1 MRRANRGAFQ
11 RFGQRLRRRLLW
23 SFLAFGIGAAATWFY
38 REDIFR
44 FLLAP
49 AEGSLSPFGGAPVFT
64 GPTAMMGATISLA
77 MRGGALAAVPIMVL
91 SVYTLVRPAM
101 PDAQHRFILLF
112 FPATLVCFLAGGS
125 FAYFVMLPTGLGF
138 LLNFGGGV
146 AIPLITINEY
156 LDLMMSMMFWL
167 GVVFEI
173 PVAMYLLA
181 KTNIVSYR
189 RMQNLRKF
197 VPVSAFILSAIITPT
212 FDALNQA
219 MVAVPIILLYE
230 VGLFCAWAAHPDRGD
245 YLWIGAI
252 GRLIRRIG
260 RWVRAAVLWVA
271 RVVRAVVLAPY
282 TVPRWMYRRV
292 ARAVRKLIR
301 KVRK

>member
-11 RFGQRLRRRLLW
+11 RFGKRLRLRLLL
-23 SFLAFGIGAAATWFY
+23 SFLAFGIGAAATWYY
-38 REDIFR
+38 REDIFQ
-44 FLLAP
+44 FLIAP

-77 MRGGALAAVPIMVL
+77 LRGGALAAAPITVVGL
-91 SVYTLVRPAM
+91 YTLVRPAM

-112 FPATLVCFLAGGS
+112 FPATLVCFLAGGA

-146 AIPLITINEY
+146 AVPLITINEY

-212 FDALNQA
+212 FDAFNQTL
-219 MVAVPIILLYE
+219 VAVPIILLYE
-230 VGLFCAWAAHPDRGD
+230 LGLFVAWVAHPDRGD
-245 YLWIGAI
+245 YLFLASI
-252 GRLIRRIG
+252 GRGL
-260 RWVRAAVLWVA
+260 RWVWRRLLWVA
-271 RVVRAVVLAPY
+271 RKVRAVALAPY
-282 TVPRWMYRRV
+282 TVSRWMYRRV
-292 ARAVRKLIR
+292 ARAVRKVIR
-301 KVRK
+301 KVRR